1 MEVRGGRE
9 FESELNHGND
19 FNLETADATITL
31 WANGNVKAQNP
42 ALLDAEL
49 ASCGC
54 RSRQGEGR

>member
-31 WANGNVKAQNP
+31 SANCNVKAQNP

-49 ASCGC
+49 CELWLQIAAG
-54 RSRQGEGR
+54 

>member
-31 WANGNVKAQNP
+31 SANGNVKAQNP
-42 ALLDAEL
+42 ALLDAKLCEL
-49 ASCGC
+49 WL
-54 RSRQGEGR
+54 